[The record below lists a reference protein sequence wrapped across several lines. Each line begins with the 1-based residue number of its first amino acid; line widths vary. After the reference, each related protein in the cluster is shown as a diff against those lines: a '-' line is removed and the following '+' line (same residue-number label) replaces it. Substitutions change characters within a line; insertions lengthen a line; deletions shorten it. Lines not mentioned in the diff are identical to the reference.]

1 MSSWGRGIATF
12 GAHQRPIVGDTKTT
26 TVGEDH
32 LGWLLCDGRL
42 LDPTDFQDLYKVI
55 GYQFGRAGPLFRLPD
70 PAGRVLGMIGSP
82 NAANPSLTTR
92 YMGGL
97 SGEEMHTLIIAEI
110 PSHNHG
116 TNASDSIPGNNLT
129 GISGEHIH
137 GITDPTHN
145 HGITDP
151 THSHSYSTYANANR
165 GYVAATDNDGI
176 LADTQSISTGASSTG
191 ITVNN
196 ASTGI
201 TVNIAGNH
209 QHTIA
214 SQGGSDP
221 HNNIQPTLWIGNV
234 FIYSGKTGFNRS
246 KVYSGAFPN
255 SGSKLY

>member
-55 GYQFGRAGPLFRLPD
+55 GYKFGRAGPLFRLPD

-97 SGEEMHTLIIAEI
+97 SGEEMHTLVISEM

-116 TNASDSIPGNNLT
+116 TDASNNIVGNQLT
-129 GISGEHIH
+129 GLAGGHTH
-137 GITDPTHN
+137 GVTDPTH
-145 HGITDP
+145 
-151 THSHSYSTYANANR
+151 THTYSTYANSDR
-165 GYVAATDNDGI
+165 GYVAATENDGI
-176 LADTQSISTGASSTG
+176 LANTQSINTGASSTG
-191 ITVNN
+191 ITINSV
-196 ASTGI
+196 AD
-201 TVNIAGNH
+201 H
-209 QHTIA
+209 QHSIKT
-214 SQGGSDP
+214 QGGDDA

-246 KVYSGAFPN
+246 KLYSGAFPN

>member
-1 MSSWGRGIATF
+1 MSSWGRGIANF
-12 GAHQRPIVGDTKTT
+12 GAHQRPMVGDTKTT

-97 SGEEMHTLIIAEI
+97 SGEEMHTLVISEM

-116 TNASDSIPGNNLT
+116 TDASNKIVGNQLT
-129 GISGEHIH
+129 GGAGGHTH
-137 GITDPTHN
+137 GVTDPGHTHQ
-145 HGITDP
+145 IVT
-151 THSHSYSTYANANR
+151 ANAGATVEGR
-165 GYVAATDNDGI
+165 VGQATDTANEGP
-176 LADTQSISTGASSTG
+176 AYTSTATTSISINSVA
-191 ITVNN
+191 
-196 ASTGI
+196 
-201 TVNIAGNH
+201 NH
-209 QHTIA
+209 QHSIKT
-214 SQGGSDP
+214 QGGDDA

-255 SGSKLY
+255 ITSNPLY

>member
-1 MSSWGRGIATF
+1 MGSWGRGIATF

-97 SGEEMHTLIIAEI
+97 SGEEMHTLVIAEI

-116 TNASDSIPGNNLT
+116 TNASDTVPGNNLT

-137 GITDPTHN
+137 GITDPTH
-145 HGITDP
+145 
-151 THSHSYSTYANANR
+151 THTYNTASDTNT
-165 GYVAATDNDGI
+165 GYVAATEDDNVFKDV
-176 LADTQSISTGASSTG
+176 STSNTGSSSTG
-191 ITVNN
+191 ITINSV
-196 ASTGI
+196 A
-201 TVNIAGNH
+201 NH
-209 QHTIA
+209 QHSIKT
-214 SQGGSDP
+214 QGGDDA

-246 KVYSGAFPN
+246 KTYSGAFPN
-255 SGSKLY
+255 SGIKLY

>member
-97 SGEEMHTLIIAEI
+97 SGEEMHTLVISEM

-116 TNASDSIPGNNLT
+116 TDASNNVVGNQLT
-129 GISGEHIH
+129 GLAGGHTHTIN
-137 GITDPTHN
+137 DPGH
-145 HGITDP
+145 
-151 THSHSYSTYANANR
+151 THSIVTANAGGSEPTRVGQAGDTVSEGPAYTSTATTSITINS
-165 GYVAATDNDGI
+165 VA
-176 LADTQSISTGASSTG
+176 
-191 ITVNN
+191 
-196 ASTGI
+196 
-201 TVNIAGNH
+201 NH
-209 QHTIA
+209 QHSIKT
-214 SQGGSDP
+214 QGGDDA

-255 SGSKLY
+255 ITSNPLY

>member
-1 MSSWGRGIATF
+1 MSSWGRGIANF

-70 PAGRVLGMIGSP
+70 PAGRVLGMIGTP
-82 NAANPSLTTR
+82 NAANPSLTPR

-97 SGEEMHTLIIAEI
+97 SGEEMHTLVISEI

-116 TNASDSIPGNNLT
+116 TDASNNIVGNQLT
-129 GISGEHIH
+129 GGAGGHTHTIN
-137 GITDPTHN
+137 DPGHTHN
-145 HGITDP
+145 YLGVQSQNVGTSGTDGAENDPRP
-151 THSHSYSTYANANR
+151 TETTTS
-165 GYVAATDNDGI
+165 
-176 LADTQSISTGASSTG
+176 SITG
-191 ITVNN
+191 ITINSV
-196 ASTGI
+196 A
-201 TVNIAGNH
+201 NH
-209 QHTIA
+209 QHSIKT
-214 SQGGSDP
+214 QGGDDA

-246 KVYSGAFPN
+246 KLYSGAFPN
-255 SGSKLY
+255 ITSNPLY